1 MKKSL
6 TILASIISLNLALPI
21 LPSFSHTGSIMS
33 VHAQNTID
41 FEQGNRSDEEY
52 VDYVLSQFNDLD
64 AYITESTMNMGT
76 TQTSS
81 RTIVDNNTQG
91 HFSEQFN
98 ADGVGI
104 FTTYTYGDTMLV
116 DEVEFYRSQEEMYL
130 TLDPDFTEKLDAL
143 DQATDGRFVSQTTV
157 DAGISNQLQSIDAF
171 LQLPNP
177 IEYKNENGNTVAT
190 THLNSEQLT
199 ELLGSNSTLVNEQS
213 ELTIEFTINPQ
224 EQSVSQ
230 YTRLTIPQEE
240 TSEED
245 DSLGISISFPDLIE
259 IQSSFTPSNESVPA
273 LEEIDYLSQEEFEA
287 IKTEVGFDL

>member
-6 TILASIISLNLALPI
+6 TLLASIISLNLALPI